1 MKRQTTRS
9 KSAQSSPL
17 AVLMKF
23 RLVVNAVKRNF
34 KWIERQCGI
43 NGAQLWALWEIK
55 RAPGLRVTALARL
68 LAMHQSSTSNLVDRL
83 VRAGLV
89 GKTRA
94 GGDQRVVTLALTRKG
109 VALLAKAPKPAR
121 GLLPEAL
128 HKMPPAA
135 LGQLDRSLAALL
147 KSMKPG
153 SNKAMAQH
161 LAEIL
166 KS

>member
-1 MKRQTTRS
+1 MKRQTARS

-23 RLVVNAVKRNF
+23 RLVVNAVKRHF
-34 KWIERQCGI
+34 QWVERQCGI

-55 RAPGLRVTALARL
+55 RTPGLRVSALARL

-89 GKTRA
+89 EKTRT
-94 GGDQRVVTLALTRKG
+94 GGDQRVVALTLAKKG
-109 VALLAKAPKPAR
+109 AALLAKAPKPAR
-121 GLLPEAL
+121 GILAEAL
-128 HKMPPAA
+128 HELPPAA
-135 LGQLDRSLAALL
+135 LAQLDRSLGVLL
-147 KSMKPG
+147 KAMKPG
-153 SNKAMAQH
+153 SKTAMAEH
-161 LAEIL
+161 LADIL